1 MMLHAALRQYRGQSA
16 QESSKLESSRYLMKL
31 VQNYAP
37 TDRKALSPLLLFA
50 SITPPVVV
58 GFSLILRVLIGA
70 TADEQCTQCTLH
82 GTSDARMRTPRTV

>member
-58 GFSLILRVLIGA
+58 GFSLILRG
-70 TADEQCTQCTLH
+70 
-82 GTSDARMRTPRTV
+82 SDSFVCLPTKTVTFHYWLRFSQY